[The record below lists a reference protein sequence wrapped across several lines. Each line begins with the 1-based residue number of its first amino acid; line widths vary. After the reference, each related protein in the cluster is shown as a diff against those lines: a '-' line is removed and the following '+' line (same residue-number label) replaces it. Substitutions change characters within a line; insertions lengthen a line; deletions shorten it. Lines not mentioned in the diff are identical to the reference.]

1 MCGVS
6 APARPADAKPT
17 SWVDRAPL
25 FAQPYLRLSR
35 FDRPIGFWLLV
46 IPCWQGQFLGRVDIG
61 FGVIDLALF
70 VLFAVGAIVMRGAGC
85 TYNDV
90 VDAEIDAKV
99 VRTAGRPIPSGQV
112 SKRQAFIWIAL
123 QCAVGLAVLLALP
136 QLAQIVA
143 LCAIPLV
150 AAYPFMKRITWWP
163 QAWLGL
169 TFNWGILVGYAA
181 VRGEIDLTAVVLY
194 AAAIAWT
201 IGYDTIYALQ
211 DIEDDAM
218 VGVRST
224 ARLFGDNASVWIT
237 RFYGAAAGLALVAA
251 FLAGHV
257 IWFLPLFALYGVL
270 LWRQITQVEL
280 GNTARLLLLFK
291 SNREAGLALSA
302 ALFVQALV
310 PWLLEGLFY

>member
-1 MCGVS
+1 VSERSRPGDAVS
-6 APARPADAKPT
+6 A
-17 SWVDRAPL
+17 SWVDRAPA

-46 IPCWQGQFLGRVDIG
+46 IPCWQGQFLGRVDVG
-61 FGVIDLALF
+61 FGWLDLALF
-70 VLFAVGAIVMRGAGC
+70 ALFAIGAIAMRGAGC

-99 VRTAGRPIPSGQV
+99 ARTTGRPIPSGQV
-112 SKRQAFIWIAL
+112 SKRQALIWIAA
-123 QCAVGLAVLLALP
+123 QCLIGLCVLLALP
-136 QLAQIVA
+136 QPAQIVA

-181 VRGEIDLTAVVLY
+181 VQGQIDAPALLLY
-194 AAAIAWT
+194 ASAIAWT

-224 ARLFGDNASVWIT
+224 ARLFGANAKIWVS
-237 RFYGAAAGLALVAA
+237 RFYVASAALAFCAALAAGDAL
-251 FLAGHV
+251 
-257 IWFLPLFALYGVL
+257 WFVVVFALYGAM
-270 LWRQITQVEL
+270 LWKQADSISVDNPKRALT
-280 GNTARLLLLFK
+280 LFQ
-291 SNREAGLALSA
+291 SNREAGLVLASA
-302 ALFVQALV
+302 FFVQALV